1 MSSYIQSQFT
11 ISDKQMFDFTKPQ
24 PNSDSDEEKLNKS
37 LLLMNNKDYKKQKKL
52 IDIESIKSELN
63 NLPPFTF
70 DPQQKKYSKKFQKA
84 SLRTLSNTFVP
95 TSPVLIEQLGQV
107 KAIKHMKE
115 QIPPEIMH
123 KVYTQLRYQYFQAFN
138 MVYRQGDQNKYY
150 YIILDGRCVVLKPK
164 EKMVGMNNIEV
175 ELEQENKTTIDPYGL
190 KSLFPEY
197 MMMKMLFSGD
207 SFGEVAIKLE
217 TSRASTVFAVEN
229 THLLY
234 MTEAA
239 YVQLLDPYLSEALE
253 EKIQYFKKNT
263 LFTSADSDLN
273 EIMGILLECRK
284 ITYKAGEIIYEE
296 GSKSNSLFFI
306 INGEVQLS
314 KRIGERNLVLSS
326 YGENQQFGEVEILNK
341 VTRFT
346 TARAIS
352 PRLIV
357 YKIRKN
363 KFFNNLGNFIVY
375 DNMKKQSKLILQHWN
390 LIYKSAM
397 AQISDQNNVYLHIE
411 KRKTQEKRKKYHSNN
426 HSMSQVQVFQNI
438 TESGII
444 NDDSCELQTEEK
456 GQRVFSNALQQYQQ
470 KLKKFGN
477 QNYETQTKQV
487 RELTHIDERAVPKV
501 RQRKLEKFS
510 FHAKLPSI
518 SPNKILPQMNLDQVL
533 DSITRLPKVPQ
544 DNLILSLMYQEAYKS
559 NNPDKKARQVQQ
571 LIQASFKKV
580 RKYQTSKEP
589 IQPILNQARFK
600 STDSLLKN
608 LKINESLEE
617 KKEKID
623 YLNFVQPKKIF

>member
-1 MSSYIQSQFT
+1 MSSYIQSQFN
-11 ISDKQMFDFTKPQ
+11 ISDKQLFDFTKPQ
-24 PNSDSDEEKLNKS
+24 PNSDSDEDELNQS

-63 NLPPFTF
+63 KLPPFTI
-70 DPQQKKYSKKFQKA
+70 DHQQKKYSKKFQKA
-84 SLRTLSNTFVP
+84 SLRTLSNTFIP
-95 TSPVLIEQLGQV
+95 TSPILIEQLGQV
-107 KAIKHMKE
+107 KSIKFMKE

-123 KVYTQLRYQYFQAFN
+123 KVYTQLRYQYIPAFN
-138 MVYRQGDQNKYY
+138 IVYRQGDQNKYF

-164 EKMVGMNNIEV
+164 EKMVGINSIEI
-175 ELEQENKTTIDPYGL
+175 ELDQENKSTIDPYGL

-197 MMMKMLFSGD
+197 MIMKMLFSGD

-217 TSRASTVFAVEN
+217 SSRASTVFAVEN

-253 EKIQYFKKNT
+253 EKIQYFKRNT

-284 ITYKAGEIIYEE
+284 ISYKSGEIIYQE
-296 GSKSNSLFFI
+296 GNKSNSLFFI

-314 KRIGERNLVLSS
+314 KTIGDRNLVLSS
-326 YGENQQFGEVEILNK
+326 YGEHQQFGEVEILNK
-341 VTRFT
+341 ITRFT

-363 KFFNNLGNFIVY
+363 KFFNNLGNFVVY

-390 LIYKSAM
+390 IIYKSAI
-397 AQISDQNNVYLHIE
+397 AQMNDQNNVYLHID
-411 KRKTQEKRKKYHSNN
+411 KKKTQEKRKKYHSSN
-426 HSMSQVQVFQNI
+426 HSMSQVQVYQNM

-444 NDDSCELQTEEK
+444 NDDSCELLTEDK

-477 QNYETQTKQV
+477 QNLESQTKQV
-487 RELTHIDERAVPKV
+487 RELTYNDERLVPKL

-518 SPNKILPQMNLDQVL
+518 SPNKILPQMNLDQIL

-589 IQPILNQARFK
+589 ILNQARFK

-608 LKINESLEE
+608 LKINDSLEE